1 MSPARTPVEVPVSRG
16 PSLGAGDGGDGAVP
30 DATSSAAIPA

>member
-16 PSLGAGDGGDGAVP
+16 PSLGGGDGGDRAAPGA
-30 DATSSAAIPA
+30 ATHTAIPA